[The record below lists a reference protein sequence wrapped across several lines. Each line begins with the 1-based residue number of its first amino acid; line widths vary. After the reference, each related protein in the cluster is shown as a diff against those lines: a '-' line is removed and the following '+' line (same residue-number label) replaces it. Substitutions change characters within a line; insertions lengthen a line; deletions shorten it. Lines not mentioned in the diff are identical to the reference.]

1 MHRCQSYPPR
11 IVIVYAGYILS
22 LLFLFAQF
30 YVRSYSKKPSRG
42 SNSTNGSKA
51 YKKTA

>member
-1 MHRCQSYPPR
+1 MLRFFLAVLGPYRCTTYPRR

-30 YVRSYSKKPSRG
+30 YINSYSKKPS
-42 SNSTNGSKA
+42 A
-51 YKKTA
+51 KKTA